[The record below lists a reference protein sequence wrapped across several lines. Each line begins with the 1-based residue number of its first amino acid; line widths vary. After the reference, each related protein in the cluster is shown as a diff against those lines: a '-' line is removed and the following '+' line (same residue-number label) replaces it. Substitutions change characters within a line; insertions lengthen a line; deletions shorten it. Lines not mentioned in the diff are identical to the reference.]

1 MINKQLTRRKF
12 INIAKL
18 SVLFLITSC
27 KGVSKKIS
35 IGFYKNFLPVSFIN
49 LLPKNWKKEN
59 LNFKED
65 NFNKNLRNKDIL
77 LINDG
82 WLGRVELKH
91 FNDISNSLI
100 NYLDERSKSYLTNWE
115 L

>member
-1 MINKQLTRRKF
+1 MINNQFTRRNF
-12 INIAKL
+12 LDIAKL
-18 SVLFLITSC
+18 SVLYLLTSC
-27 KGVSKKIS
+27 SGLSRKIS
-35 IGFYKNFLPVSFIN
+35 IGLYKNFLPVNFIN

-91 FNDISNSLI
+91 FKVDSAKPTII
-100 NYLDERSKSYLTNWE
+100 N
-115 L
+115 